1 MFDLLLNVLLG
12 SIICILGL
20 LIWLKQKITLIHKYH
35 YKNVKEKDKKA
46 YTRLMGIA
54 MFLMGLGCV
63 LNGVINFYTRSQ
75 SGRLFFS
82 LGFLAG
88 MVLVFYAQFKYNQD
102 LF

>member
-63 LNGVINFYTRSQ
+63 FKWCYKFLYSITIGSALFLFRIS
-75 SGRLFFS
+75 SGDGFS
-82 LGFLAG
+82 ILCT
-88 MVLVFYAQFKYNQD
+88 V
-102 LF
+102 